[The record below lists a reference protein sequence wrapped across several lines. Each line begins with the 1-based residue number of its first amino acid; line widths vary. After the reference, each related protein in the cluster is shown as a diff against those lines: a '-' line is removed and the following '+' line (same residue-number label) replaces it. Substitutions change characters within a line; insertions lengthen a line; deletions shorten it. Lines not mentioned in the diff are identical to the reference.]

1 MAAQPEKIKAFAE
14 LVLYSPDLE
23 SKLLAPDSGLLD
35 TKITSASPF
44 LTPPL
49 PARTPGLTLDR
60 AKKPREN
67 NFPTRSKL
75 SEDRSRGL
83 VLHFFANHEL
93 LALELMALALL
104 KWPEAPEGFR
114 RGLVQTMAEEQ
125 NHMRLYLGRMHDLG
139 VEFGEANLNGFFWK
153 CMKDLASPME
163 FAAAMSMTFEQA
175 NLDFALH
182 YENLFQEEGDITS
195 ADIMKRVRL
204 EEIGHVKHGVTWFER
219 WRPKCERL
227 FKEWQETLHFPM
239 TPARAKGIT
248 FDREGRLA
256 AGLPADFI
264 DELYV
269 HNQSKGRPP
278 RVFWFNPGSEQE
290 IEAGDLSWTPPKAIQ
305 ALTSDYGSLMGL
317 LGHKSDIVLVDEI
330 PSVEFLKSL
339 DDMGFEIPEF
349 VRIRDMKTLNTRKIL
364 NFEPWG
370 WSPAADE
377 FFKPLKPYLLNP
389 LEKHD
394 RTPPTAKESIFS
406 KGFAATI
413 REKLSLDQISTL
425 KPASVIEAA
434 TALIELRSKSP
445 SSTVVFKAP
454 LSASGRGM
462 IRIKDDTLTEKDKSW
477 ISSVIGRHGFI
488 LAEPWLDK
496 IVDLS
501 AHIDINQDGAI
512 KFIGITRF
520 WTDLRGQYRGHILGR
535 PFDDLGSEFL
545 RLWHSENGWHDK
557 LQKTAEQVGQEAF
570 KAGYFGPMGID
581 AFIYRTEAEPE
592 LRPMI
597 EINPRWSMGRVA
609 LKISQ
614 RLAAKHCGLWVH
626 VSANDMKR
634 AGHKSFPDLCQ
645 SLRAAQAE
653 KIAENEN
660 SRLMHQGAFVLNDP
674 GQARQSLAIL
684 IVGRDLSECYHILTR
699 GGLHDEQLDIQ
710 SAASRGLHQSK
721 N

>member
-1 MAAQPEKIKAFAE
+1 MAALPETIKSFAE
-14 LVLYSPDLE
+14 LVLYAPDLE
-23 SKLLAPDSGLLD
+23 SKLSAPGSGILDSD
-35 TKITSASPF
+35 TKTASAF
-44 LTPPL
+44 LTPAL

-104 KWPEAPEGFR
+104 RWPDAPEGFR

-125 NHMRLYLGRMHDLG
+125 NHLRLYLGRMKELG

-182 YENLFQEEGDITS
+182 YEQLFQEEGDTTS

-248 FDREGRLA
+248 FDRDGRLA

-305 ALTSDYGSLMGL
+305 DLTSDYGSLMGI

-349 VRIRDMKTLNTRKIL
+349 VRKADLKSLNTRKIL
-364 NFEPWG
+364 SFEPWG

-377 FFKPLKPYLLNP
+377 FFKPLEPYLLSP
-389 LEKHD
+389 PEKHD
-394 RTPPTAKESIFS
+394 RTPPTANGSIFS
-406 KGFAATI
+406 KAFAANI
-413 REKLSLDQISTL
+413 REKLSINQVQTL
-425 KPASVIEAA
+425 KPASLIAA
-434 TALIELRSKSP
+434 ASALTELRIKSP
-445 SSTVVFKAP
+445 SRTVVFKSP
-454 LSASGRGM
+454 FSASGRGM
-462 IRIKDDTLTEKDKSW
+462 IRVKDDTLTEKDKSW

-496 IVDLS
+496 RIDLS
-501 AHIDINQDGAI
+501 AHIDIDRDGTI

-520 WTDLRGQYRGHILGR
+520 WTDIRGQYRGHILGR

-545 RLWHSENGWHDK
+545 RMWHAENGWHEK
-557 LQKTAEQVGQEAF
+557 LQEVAEKVGNEAF
-570 KAGYFGPMGID
+570 KAGYFGPLGID
-581 AFIYRTEAEPE
+581 AFIYRTHSGLE

-614 RLAAKHCGLWVH
+614 RLAAKHCGVWAH
-626 VSANDMKR
+626 ISANEMKR
-634 AGHKSFPDLCQ
+634 AGHKSFPELIATLKGKHQ
-645 SLRAAQAE
+645 TE
-653 KIAENEN
+653 IAENEN
-660 SRLMHQGAFVLNDP
+660 SRLIHQGVFALNDP

-684 IVGRDLSECYHILTR
+684 IVGRDLSECNQVL
-699 GGLHDEQLDIQ
+699 GLSNNFDSFHLRIC
-710 SAASRGLHQSK
+710 
-721 N
+721 

>member
-1 MAAQPEKIKAFAE
+1 MAAQPETIKSFAE

-23 SKLLAPDSGLLD
+23 SKLLAPISGILDSH
-35 TKITSASPF
+35 TNSAWPF
-44 LTPPL
+44 LTPAL

-60 AKKPREN
+60 SKKTGEN
-67 NFPTRSKL
+67 TFPTRSKL
-75 SEDRSRGL
+75 SDGRARGL

-93 LALELMALALL
+93 LALELMAVALL
-104 KWPEAPEGFR
+104 KWPDAPEGFR

-125 NHMRLYLGRMHDLG
+125 NHMRLYLDRMRDLG

-182 YENLFQEEGDITS
+182 YERLFREENDQLS
-195 ADIMKRVRL
+195 AAIMRQVRL

-227 FKEWQETLHFPM
+227 FKEWQEILHFPM

-256 AGLPADFI
+256 AGLPADYI

-290 IEAGDLSWTPPKAIQ
+290 IEAGDLSWTAPKAIL
-305 ALTSDYGSLMGL
+305 ALTSDYGSLMAL

-349 VRIRDMKTLNTRKIL
+349 MRKTDLKSLNTRKIL
-364 NFEPWG
+364 SFEPWG
-370 WSPAADE
+370 WSPAAEE
-377 FFKPLKPYLLNP
+377 FFKPLKAYLLNP
-389 LEKHD
+389 PEKQD
-394 RTPPTAKESIFS
+394 RTPPTAEDSIFS
-406 KGFAATI
+406 KAFAATI
-413 REKLSLDQISTL
+413 REKLSLDQVSTL
-425 KPASVIEAA
+425 RPPSVTEAA
-434 TALIELRSKSP
+434 TALIKLRLKSP
-445 SSTVVFKAP
+445 TMTVVFKAP
-454 LSASGRGM
+454 FSASGRGM
-462 IRIKDDTLTEKDKSW
+462 IRVKDDTLTEKDKSW
-477 ISSVIGRHGFI
+477 ISSVIDRHGFI

-496 IVDLS
+496 RVDLS
-501 AHIDINQDGAI
+501 AHIDIDHGGNV
-512 KFIGITRF
+512 KFLGVTRF

-545 RLWHSENGWHDK
+545 RLWHAENGWHAR
-557 LQKTAEQVGQEAF
+557 LQKTAEQVGHEAF
-570 KAGYFGPMGID
+570 KAGYYGPLGID
-581 AFIYRTEAEPE
+581 AFIYMTDSGPE

-614 RLAAKHCGLWVH
+614 RLAAKHCGLWAH
-626 VSANDMKR
+626 ISANEMKR
-634 AGHKSFPDLCQ
+634 AGYKSFTDLCQ
-645 SLRAAQAE
+645 SLRGSHAE

-660 SRLMHQGAFVLNDP
+660 SRLIHQGVFALNDP
-674 GQARQSLAIL
+674 SQARQSLAIL
-684 IVGRDLSECYHILTR
+684 IVGRDLSECFHVLTKVAF
-699 GGLHDEQLDIQ
+699 HDEQLTDTAK
-710 SAASRGLHQSK
+710 SSHCLFGPVK
-721 N
+721 